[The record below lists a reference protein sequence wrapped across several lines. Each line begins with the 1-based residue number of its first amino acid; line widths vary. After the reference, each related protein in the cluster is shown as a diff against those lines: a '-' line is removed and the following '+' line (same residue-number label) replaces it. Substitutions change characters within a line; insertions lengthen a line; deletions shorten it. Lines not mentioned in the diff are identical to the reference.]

1 MIRISII
8 VLWLLCIGLCF
19 TPSIVDAA
27 SLRITPSSVTV
38 RFDPDTPSEVVQ
50 FLAIGYE
57 GSLTIRSENMP
68 VIITPSFLI
77 VNNMSSFQIML
88 KNMDLTDKSYDGSI
102 VFTSQGGSQ
111 TVKCRMIVA
120 NANPSFVPSVISSIS
135 SPSSSSVD
143 GTWRGM
149 WTAFSFYSPKDM
161 VMLDD
166 KSYECISS
174 VGEGE
179 SPSSDSSH
187 WKLISYEK
195 ISTILSSATPPELPP
210 ESKIFS
216 RRIVKPKTSNF
227 WGSVPS
233 FWSDNFLIIIVII
246 ILVILVILLIVYFL
260 RR

>member
-19 TPSIVDAA
+19 APSTVDAA

-77 VNNMSSFQIML
+77 VNNMSSFQITL

-135 SPSSSSVD
+135 SPFSLSVD

-166 KSYECISS
+166 KSYECIASI
-174 VGEGE
+174 GEGE

-195 ISTILSSATPPELPP
+195 ISTLLSSATPPESSL
-210 ESKIFS
+210 KIL
-216 RRIVKPKTSNF
+216 RRIIKPKTSNF
-227 WGSVPS
+227 LGVSPS
-233 FWSDNFLIIIVII
+233 FWSENFLIIIVII

>member
-1 MIRISII
+1 MIRTSII
-8 VLWLLCIGLCF
+8 VLWLLCIGFCLI
-19 TPSIVDAA
+19 PSSVDAA
-27 SLRITPSSVTV
+27 NLRITPSSVTV
-38 RFDPDTPSEVVQ
+38 RFDPDTTSNTLQ

-68 VIITPSFLI
+68 VIITPSFLMI
-77 VNNMSSFQIML
+77 DTMSSFQITL
-88 KNMDLTDKSYDGSI
+88 KNTDLTDKSYDGSI

-111 TVKCRMIVA
+111 IVKCRMIVA
-120 NANPSFVPSVISSIS
+120 NSNPSFIPSVISSIS
-135 SPSSSSVD
+135 SSSSSPAVE

-149 WTAFSFYSPKDM
+149 WTAFSLYSPKDM

-179 SPSSDSSH
+179 SPSSDFSH

-195 ISTILSSATPPELPP
+195 ISTLLSSTTPPESSL
-210 ESKIFS
+210 KIL
-216 RRIVKPKTSNF
+216 RRIVKPRTSNF
-227 WGSVPS
+227 LGVSPS
-233 FWSDNFLIIIVII
+233 FWSDNFLIIIVIS